1 MNFMS
6 RRPEELHRTRLVKYD
21 TTRWKQLE
29 NLRKRTLDVISDLYS
44 SGIDSYVYGSVAR
57 GDVSTTSDIDII
69 IPYPVS
75 SFKVELAIGKGTH
88 REAVQATPS
97 SVVKGH
103 IYLRQNTVVT
113 FPLFK
118 MLSRERDF
126 YKWGGMVNTTQLE
139 KDTRVPGVDKRLLF
153 IEPTDSGHRESGVI
167 GHEHEVAKKLDVSV
181 EIAKE
186 RVRVLTRRSNVG
198 RTGVYLTRQLN
209 MDESFEEV
217 LKNLRDRNP
226 AIRRTIENRLE

>member
-1 MNFMS
+1 MNIMS

-21 TTRWKQLE
+21 DARWNQLE
-29 NLRKRTLDVISDLYS
+29 NLRERAFGVMSDLHS
-44 SGIDSYVYGSVAR
+44 SGIESYVYGSVAR
-57 GDVSTTSDIDII
+57 GDVSASSDIDIV

-97 SVVKGH
+97 SVLKGH
-103 IYLRQNTVVT
+103 IYLRKNTVVT

-118 MLSRERDF
+118 MLSRERHF
-126 YKWGGMVNTTQLE
+126 YKWGGMVDTAQLDE
-139 KDTRVPGVDKRLLF
+139 DVRVPGVDKRLLL
-153 IEPTDSGHRESGVI
+153 IEPTDTGHRESGVI
-167 GHEHEVAKKLDVSV
+167 GHEHEVAKKLEVSV

-198 RTGVYLTRQLN
+198 RTGVYLTRALAR
-209 MDESFEEV
+209 DESFEEV
-217 LKNLRDRNP
+217 LKELRDKDP
-226 AIRRTIENRLE
+226 AIRRTIENRLD

>member
-1 MNFMS
+1 MS
-6 RRPEELHRTRLVKYD
+6 RRPEELHRTRLINYD

-29 NLRKRTLDVISDLYS
+29 RLREHAFEVMSNLQS
-44 SGIDSYVYGSVAR
+44 SGIDSHVYGSVAR
-57 GDVSTTSDIDII
+57 GDVSVTSDIDIV

-88 REAVQATPS
+88 REVVQATPS
-97 SVVKGH
+97 SVLKGH
-103 IYLRQNTVVT
+103 IYLRENTVVT

-139 KDTRVPGVDKRLLF
+139 EKIRVPGVDKRLLL

-198 RTGVYLTRQLN
+198 RTGVYLTRQLT

-217 LKNLRDRNP
+217 LRELRDRDP
-226 AIRRTIENRLE
+226 AIRRTIENRLD